1 MKGPAKGVYNMSS
14 FFWRILVAFLLV
26 QSVALIIWW
35 RRLAGRPRL
44 RIGLVVVFLMA
55 NLPWFLFGHTF
66 FQATLP
72 PDWVTRLIVRP
83 FITWQA
89 GAWLWLV
96 AAASLAII
104 IGILY
109 HIPRRLAR
117 LISKRGA
124 AAKHEPIDRSRRRFL
139 AQSARTAAWTA
150 AFTLSGWGLARAGRL
165 PDVVT
170 HDLAITNLPPAL
182 NGLKIAH
189 LSDLHVGLWTTP
201 GEIFQALGLTR
212 ELQPDIVVITGD
224 LIDQNPA
231 FSQVLVQHLNT
242 LDQVPLGVFAIIGN
256 HDIYTGA
263 DAVTN
268 ALEAGGLA
276 MLRNRHHSFKSQ
288 GLPLALI
295 GVDDPGRQWTGSGG
309 RLPLEKAAA
318 GLPDDVFPI
327 LLAHRPTGFDQALTA
342 GIPITLCG
350 HTHGGQFAIPCGPNL
365 ADGFYEYTHG
375 LYRKAGSMIHVTSG
389 LGAVGLPFR
398 LGVPPEIALL
408 KLVSA
413 P

>member
-1 MKGPAKGVYNMSS
+1 MSS
-14 FFWRILVAFLLV
+14 FFWRILGAFLLV
-26 QSVALIIWW
+26 QIVALIIWW

-44 RIGLVVVFLMA
+44 RIGLVIVFLLA

-66 FQATLP
+66 FQEILP
-72 PDWVTRLIVRP
+72 PDWITRFIIRP

-89 GAWLWLV
+89 GTWLWLTI
-96 AAASLAII
+96 AASLAVT

-117 LISKRGA
+117 RFANRGSA
-124 AAKHEPIDRSRRRFL
+124 AARSEPQNPDRRRFL
-139 AQSARTAAWTA
+139 ARGARTAAWTA
-150 AFTLSGWGLARAGRL
+150 AFTFSAWGLARAGRS
-165 PDVVT
+165 PAVVT
-170 HDLAITNLPPAL
+170 HDLAVKNLPPAL
-182 NGLKIAH
+182 AGLKIAH
-189 LSDLHVGLWTTP
+189 LSDLHLGLWTTP
-201 GEIFQALGLTR
+201 SEIFQALGLTR
-212 ELQPDIVVITGD
+212 ELEPDLVVITGD
-224 LIDQNPA
+224 LIDHSPTY
-231 FSQVLVQHLNT
+231 SQILVQHLNA
-242 LDQVPLGVFAIIGN
+242 LDRVPLGVFAIIGN

-263 DAVTN
+263 DAITQ
-268 ALEAGGLA
+268 ALGEGGLV
-276 MLRNRHHSFKSQ
+276 MLRNRHHSFLDQ

-318 GLPDDVFPI
+318 GLSDDVFPI
-327 LLAHRPTGFDQALTA
+327 LLAHRPTSFDQALNA
-342 GIPITLCG
+342 GIPVTLCG
-350 HTHGGQFAIPCGPNL
+350 HTHGGQFAIPGGPNL

-398 LGVPPEIALL
+398 LGVPPEIAILR
-408 KLVSA
+408 LVPA